1 MDATNVQLQ
10 LIECIES
17 MKNDVKRKIGTRRY
31 RRAMYV
37 AETTLTR
44 DDVATKPSEFYGRD
58 AERAEILI

>member
-17 MKNDVKRKIGTRRY
+17 MKNDVKRKIGTRQY

-37 AETTLTR
+37 EETTRSR
-44 DDVATKPSEFYGRD
+44 DDLATVARKLYF
-58 AERAEILI
+58 